1 MDESAWSNELNLA
14 TEAVAFRGLN
24 ECKRPPLP
32 KPQRI
37 NEAHYGVKFVMM
49 LLISELSGCICPTLI
64 TVLFKASIKMSGVFF
79 SLFFLRKDEKAGGMC
94 LMKSRAYRPSH
105 DRIIIPN
112 ASSKHFKGHF
122 IPVPTPHNTSQQ
134 SRWPDL
140 NQVPLAGPWCPT
152 PSDQQDICRANSIRF
167 TLVSQKCMDLSL
179 SDAFVC
185 HRAREDATCWY
196 WREQT
201 AQREHA
207 GRVHAQKHASSCHLV
222 SLP

>member
-1 MDESAWSNELNLA
+1 
-14 TEAVAFRGLN
+14 
-24 ECKRPPLP
+24 
-32 KPQRI
+32 
-37 NEAHYGVKFVMM
+37 
-49 LLISELSGCICPTLI
+49 
-64 TVLFKASIKMSGVFF
+64 
-79 SLFFLRKDEKAGGMC
+79 
-94 LMKSRAYRPSH
+94 MKSQAYRPSH

-112 ASSKHFKGHF
+112 ASSEHFKGHF

-152 PSDQQDICRANSIRF
+152 PSDQQDICSANSIRF

-179 SDAFVC
+179 SDTTTHSFATA
-185 HRAREDATCWY
+185 HEDATRWY

-207 GRVHAQKHASSCHLV
+207 GCVHAQKHASSCHLV
-222 SLP
+222 SLPWSFFLFFLFVCSNVAVEAEETDGIDRIDENIYEVAEMDTSCGTN